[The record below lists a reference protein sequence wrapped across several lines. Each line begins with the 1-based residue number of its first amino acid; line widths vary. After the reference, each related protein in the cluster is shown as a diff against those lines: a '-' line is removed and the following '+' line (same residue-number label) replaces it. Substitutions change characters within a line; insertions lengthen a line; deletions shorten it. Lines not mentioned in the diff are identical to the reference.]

1 MPNTFDIR
9 DLQQPEGLATAIAEK
24 FVSWENSKDRWYRN
38 AKETLENLYATST
51 RDIYNQ
57 SREFDNSTHIPKLTQ
72 IRDMLVTY
80 YLDAMFSLPDYVEWE
95 AYDYDSID
103 INTRNTLKSVAKQMV
118 ADSKFDPTI
127 RQLVEDYVDY
137 GNCFATVV
145 NVNETLQINGDTSTI
160 IYNGP
165 KAVRIDP
172 MDIYFDPLATSFE
185 KAPKIIRTV
194 KTLGELLAEAEE
206 MPDYAEEYK
215 KALKKAVDKRLS
227 VRQQIAA
234 TNPEMIKDDMC
245 RIAGLG
251 NWSTYYMSDTVELL
265 TFYGDLYDV
274 ENNKLHKNTRIVIMD
289 RCSLLLEEPIKNY
302 GFNCNIFKA
311 GWRDRKDNLWSMSP
325 LDNIKG
331 LQYMVDFWENK
342 RADVFNYI
350 SNPMWMTKG
359 DVEMPEYLYPGAH
372 IGIDADGDF
381 RTVSPDATALQ
392 ADTYIDRHLAF
403 MEEMAGTP
411 REAMGFRTPGEKT
424 AFEVSQL
431 NTASSRLFNDKT
443 RKFEMEMLEP
453 LLTLMLRIFMNN
465 PTRTVKVRN
474 QLEDGTVMFDDV
486 SLDELSANGRF
497 IAMGSNTY
505 TEKARMAQTVMQI
518 YNSAIPSDQLV
529 FNYFNPKIIAKILAY
544 TTGLDSFK
552 DIIKENARTNAELDM
567 RRNAEFAQ
575 QQLEE
580 TQVRGLMNA
589 QQGAM

>member
-9 DLQQPEGLATAIAEK
+9 ELQQPEGLATAIAEK

-57 SREFDNSTHIPKLTQ
+57 TKEFDNSTHIPKLTQ

-80 YLDAMFSLPDYVEWE
+80 YIDAMFSLPDYVDWE
-95 AYDYDSID
+95 AYDYDSIEV
-103 INTRNTLKSVAKQMV
+103 NTRNTLKAVAKQMV
-118 ADSKFDPTI
+118 EDSKFDPTI

-145 NVNETLQINGDTSTI
+145 NVNETLQINGDSSAI

-172 MDIYFDPLATSFE
+172 MDIYFDPLATSFD

-206 MPDYAEEYK
+206 LPDYAEEYK
-215 KALKKAVDKRLS
+215 KALKRAIEKRLS

-289 RCSLLLEEPIKNY
+289 RCSLLLEEPITNY
-302 GFNCNIFKA
+302 GFSCNIFKA

-331 LQYMVDFWENK
+331 LQFMVDFLENK
-342 RADVFNYI
+342 RADIFNYI

-372 IGIDADGDF
+372 VGIDNDGDF
-381 RTVSPDATALQ
+381 KTISPDATALQ
-392 ADTYIDRHLAF
+392 ADLYIDRYLNL

-453 LLTLMLRIFMNN
+453 LLTLMLRIFMSN

-474 QLEDGTVMFDDV
+474 QLEDGTVMFEDI

-544 TTGLDSFK
+544 TTGLDSWK
-552 DIIKENARTNAELDM
+552 DIIKDNARTNAELDM
-567 RRNAEFAQ
+567 RKTAEFAQ

-580 TQVRGLMNA
+580 TQVRGLINA
-589 QQGAM
+589 QQGSM

>member
-1 MPNTFDIR
+1 MPNTFEIR

-57 SREFDNSTHIPKLTQ
+57 NREYDNSTHIPKITQ

-80 YLDAMFSLPDYVEWE
+80 YIDAMFSLPDYVDWE
-95 AYDYDSID
+95 AYDYDSIEV
-103 INTRNTLKSVAKQMV
+103 NTRNTLKAVAKQMV
-118 ADSKFDPTI
+118 EDSKFDPTI

-145 NVNETLQINGDTSTI
+145 NVNEALQINGDTSTI

-172 MDIYFDPLATSFE
+172 MDIFFDPLAVSFD
-185 KAPKIIRTV
+185 KAPKIIRTI
-194 KTLGELLAEAEE
+194 KTLGELVAEAEE
-206 MPDYAEEYK
+206 LPDYAVEYK
-215 KALKKAVDKRLS
+215 EALKRAIDKRLS
-227 VRQQIAA
+227 IRQQIAA
-234 TNPEMIKDDMC
+234 GNPEMIKDDMC
-245 RIAGLG
+245 NIAGLG
-251 NWSTYYMSDTVELL
+251 NWSTYYATDTVELL
-265 TFYGDLYDV
+265 TFYGDLYDL

-302 GFNCNIFKA
+302 GFACNIFKA

-331 LQYMVDFWENK
+331 MQFMIDFLENK
-342 RADVFNYI
+342 RADIFNYI

-359 DVEMPEYLYPGAH
+359 DVEMPEYLYPGCH
-372 IGIDADGDF
+372 VGVDNDGDF
-381 RTVSPDATALQ
+381 KTISPDATALQ
-392 ADTYIDRHLAF
+392 ADLYIDRYITL

-411 REAMGFRTPGEKT
+411 REAMGYRTPGEKT

-431 NTASSRLFNDKT
+431 NTAASRLFNDKT

-453 LLTLMLRIFMNN
+453 LLTLMLRIFMTN

-474 QLEDGTVMFDDV
+474 QLEDGTVLFEDV
-486 SLDELSANGRF
+486 DLDTLSANGKF
-497 IAMGSNTY
+497 VAMGSNTY

-518 YNSAIPSDQLV
+518 YNSAIPSDPLV

-544 TTGLDSFK
+544 TTGLDSWK
-552 DIIKENARTNAELDM
+552 DIIKDNARTNAELDM

-589 QQGAM
+589 QQSTM

>member
-1 MPNTFDIR
+1 MPNTFEIR

-57 SREFDNSTHIPKLTQ
+57 TREFDNSTHIPKLTQ

-80 YLDAMFSLPDYVEWE
+80 YIDSMFSLPDYVDWE

-118 ADSKFDPTI
+118 EDSKFDPTI

-145 NVNETLQINGDTSTI
+145 NVNETLQINGDASTI

-185 KAPKIIRTV
+185 KAPKIIRSV
-194 KTLGELLAEAEE
+194 KTLGELVAEAEE
-206 MPDYAEEYK
+206 LPDAAEEYK
-215 KALKKAVDKRLS
+215 KALKKAIDKRLS
-227 VRQQIAA
+227 IRQQIAA

-245 RIAGLG
+245 TIAGLG
-251 NWSTYYMSDTVELL
+251 NWSTYYNSDTVELL
-265 TFYGDLYDV
+265 TFYGDLYDL

-302 GFNCNIFKA
+302 GFSCNIFKA

-331 LQYMVDFWENK
+331 MQFMIDFLENK
-342 RADVFNYI
+342 RADIFNYI

-359 DVEMPEYLYPGAH
+359 DVEMPETLYPGCH
-372 IGIDADGDF
+372 IGVDNDGDF

-392 ADTYIDRHLAF
+392 ADLYIDRYIAL

-453 LLTLMLRIFMNN
+453 LLTLMLRIFMTN
-465 PTRTVKVRN
+465 PLRTVKVRN
-474 QLEDGTVMFDDV
+474 VDEGGVVMFEDV
-486 SLDELSANGRF
+486 NLDALSANGRF

-518 YNSAIPSDQLV
+518 YNSAIPSDPLV

-544 TTGLDSFK
+544 TTGLDSWK
-552 DIIKENARTNAELDM
+552 DVIKDNARTDAELNM
-567 RRNAEFAQ
+567 KRNAEFAQ

-580 TQVRGLMNA
+580 TQVRGLLNA
-589 QQGAM
+589 QQGTM